1 MANGFV
7 DKAQWYAMRV
17 TYGRELVAQQ
27 SLCERFKTYVPKCYK
42 IVQHFGRRRYELT
55 SSVNNLIFIYA
66 TVREIKAVKQYHAV
80 GQYLRFIK
88 TSASDGFLYVPEKQM
103 DDFIRV
109 NELPEEKLIQVDL
122 SEGQSL
128 TGQKVRITEGDLV
141 GVEGRILRIQGNK
154 KVVVSLGNLLSVA
167 IDFISPKCLVKIE

>member
-1 MANGFV
+1 MTNNFI

-17 TYGRELVAQQ
+17 TYGRELIVQQ

-55 SSVNNLIFIYA
+55 SAVSNLIFIYA
-66 TVREIKAVKQYHAV
+66 TVEELKTLKQYHVV

-88 TSASDGFLYVPEKQM
+88 PSTSDDFLFVPEKQM
-103 DDFIRV
+103 NDFIRV

-128 TGQKVRITEGDLV
+128 TGQKVRITEGDLA

-154 KVVVSLGNLLSVA
+154 KVVVSLGNFLSVA
-167 IDFISPKCLVKIE
+167 IDFISPKCLVKI